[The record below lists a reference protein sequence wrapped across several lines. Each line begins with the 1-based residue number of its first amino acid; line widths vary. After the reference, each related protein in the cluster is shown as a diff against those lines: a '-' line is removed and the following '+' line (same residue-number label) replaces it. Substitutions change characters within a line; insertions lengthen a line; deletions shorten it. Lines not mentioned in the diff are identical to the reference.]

1 MGEIMRVVLDVNIWI
16 SALLWGGLP
25 AQFLHLSRQNKITIF
40 VSESLLEEL
49 EITLQRAKFK
59 NQLKKQNHTIEYL
72 MAITEGFSEKCPTID
87 INLPQLRD
95 PKDNHILAT
104 ALSANAEVLI
114 TGDQDLLVLNNF
126 MGIAIIKPTD
136 FLELYFP

>member
-1 MGEIMRVVLDVNIWI
+1 MRVVLDVNIWI

-25 AQFLHLSRQNKITIF
+25 SQLLHLSRQKKITIF

-59 NQLKKQNHTIEYL
+59 NQLEKRNHTIEYL
-72 MAITEGFSEKCPTID
+72 MTITEGFSEKCPTID
-87 INLPQLRD
+87 IDVPELRD
-95 PKDNHILAT
+95 LKDNHILAT
-104 ALSANAEVLI
+104 ALSAQAEVLI

-126 MGIAIIKPTD
+126 MGIAIMKPTD
-136 FLELYFP
+136 FLDLYFP

>member
-1 MGEIMRVVLDVNIWI
+1 MRVVLDVNIWI